1 MTLMPFTKNGH
12 FKLKIK
18 NQKFS
23 QNSAPQYGILYALFL
38 GQVYPRNQS
47 EYNIWEHSWNR
58 LSQGIHSIYYVLS
71 ISFTFCSMTENKSES
86 KWRSTKVYLKV
97 SNSRWNEVTV
107 AGKIERPIDISTG
120 VVPGVVAKID
130 PNAIN

>member
-1 MTLMPFTKNGH
+1 
-12 FKLKIK
+12 
-18 NQKFS
+18 
-23 QNSAPQYGILYALFL
+23 
-38 GQVYPRNQS
+38 
-47 EYNIWEHSWNR
+47 
-58 LSQGIHSIYYVLS
+58 
-71 ISFTFCSMTENKSES
+71 MTENKIES